1 MSYTFDFGDG
11 SYVLTTCPNATHVYT
26 RVGEFHVKV
35 SARTNESGPIM
46 ASTWVFIQSSTGQLS
61 LDYPKEILVAGNET
75 EIVLSVSQGTRM
87 EARLM
92 TTQQSDKSRKW
103 FNISGKTRS
112 ANVWYSGE
120 EGRGWGGGEREFCF
134 KLKLTTCAQLATQQI
149 PVLQVAEVAA
159 ICCAMLTRV
168 LLFATNFSNLQHW
181 YLLRGKLS
189 TRW

>member
-61 LDYPKEILVAGNET
+61 LDYPKEILEAGNET
-75 EIVLSVSQGTRM
+75 EILLSVSQGTRM

-92 TTQQSDKSRKW
+92 TTQQSDKSRKR
-103 FNISGKTRS
+103 FNISGKTSS
-112 ANVWYSGE
+112 A
-120 EGRGWGGGEREFCF
+120 
-134 KLKLTTCAQLATQQI
+134 
-149 PVLQVAEVAA
+149 
-159 ICCAMLTRV
+159 
-168 LLFATNFSNLQHW
+168 
-181 YLLRGKLS
+181 
-189 TRW
+189 